1 MAGPQSSYS
10 FRGLQTAHQ
19 LGMSWK
25 SIILI
30 VGIVVLAFGL
40 FTFFMYK
47 NGQKNNA
54 ALQQNIDA
62 QVEQA
67 TKAAQ
72 LEAQQRQADIQR
84 QIDENIRKSQA
95 GN

>member
-30 VGIVVLAFGL
+30 VTLVVLAFGL

-54 ALQQNIDA
+54 AMQQSIDA
-62 QVEQA
+62 QIQQA
-67 TKAAQ
+67 TRAAE
-72 LEAQQRQADIQR
+72 LEAQQRQLQIQK
-84 QIDENIRKSQA
+84 QIEENVRKSQA